1 MFDILKYYKVYE
13 PYSVCCHSGTLLL
26 LSGDVCGRRRVYI
39 KFFKN
44 NKKKKILLVD
54 DDSDTTWLSK
64 TALERNGFE
73 VQTFGSPIAVLE
85 NFKPGSYD
93 LLLIDIKMK
102 EMDGFELYDKLRKMD
117 NNINVCFLTAA
128 QEYYTTIKSVILGYR
143 KNVL

>member
-1 MFDILKYYKVYE
+1 VVGGE
-13 PYSVCCHSGTLLL
+13 STLN
-26 LSGDVCGRRRVYI
+26 SS
-39 KFFKN
+39 KN

-73 VQTFGSPIAVLE
+73 VQTFGSPIVVLE

-128 QEYYTTIKSVILGYR
+128 QECYDKYKERYSSEECFITKPIALKNLVNTINSILS
-143 KNVL
+143 

>member
-1 MFDILKYYKVYE
+1 MCVVGGE
-13 PYSVCCHSGTLLL
+13 STLN
-26 LSGDVCGRRRVYI
+26 SS
-39 KFFKN
+39 KN

-128 QEYYTTIKSVILGYR
+128 QEYYNNYKERYSWIQKECFIMKPIALKNLVNIINSVLS
-143 KNVL
+143 

>member
-1 MFDILKYYKVYE
+1 VVGGE
-13 PYSVCCHSGTLLL
+13 STLN
-26 LSGDVCGRRRVYI
+26 SS
-39 KFFKN
+39 KN

-54 DDSDTTWLSK
+54 DDSDTIWLSK

-128 QEYYTTIKSVILGYR
+128 QEYYNNYKERYSWIQKKCFIMKPIALKNLVNTINSILS
-143 KNVL
+143 